1 MRPLA
6 LHAEGF
12 GVFRDAIDIDFDG
25 VDYFAL
31 VGPTGAGKSTVID
44 ALCFALYGSVPRYG
58 DERQVAR
65 VVSIG
70 KQEAKVSLVFTV
82 AEQHYRATRVVRIRN
97 GKAST
102 PEALL
107 ERIEARG
114 PATVLAGS
122 ARELK
127 PAVERLLGLPFAHFT
142 KCVVL
147 PQGEFARFLHD
158 EPAKRRDLL
167 TKLLDFEVYDRIGA
181 LARQRAAAAK
191 AAVEIHERQLAAFA
205 GATEDARAAAELRRS
220 ELLEL
225 HHALDAAR
233 PEEQRLITAIAE
245 ADAHARTAS
254 ALAAELD
261 QVRVPRAVTQLTE
274 KLDGTLV
281 AARVATEAVATAQRA
296 LAALDREVESLP
308 DRAELA
314 RAQDAHVAVAALGP
328 ALEDAR
334 TAESAAATDAERVAD
349 LATRADAHLEAIQD
363 RLAAV
368 RDAHAAHALAAHL
381 VAGEPCPVCRQIVTD
396 VPKRK
401 RPAALTKIEG
411 EVKEARRIAVGAREA
426 VEQATHAYADAA
438 AARKQLEEQLAAQRP
453 VTDAFPDAATIAST
467 LAHIDATLTAH
478 QGARV
483 RERDART
490 VETSAAARRAEAD
503 AQLDSL
509 RSELREQRDRFVR
522 SGLAPPDLD
531 DDLASAW
538 GTFAEWSATARAEQR
553 GTASAAAKA
562 LELARTERAVAFD
575 TLLEWARALRIETR
589 AKDLAALRDDVL
601 EHGRDARNELQRI
614 DDALEQSRKV
624 AEELRAAREEHEVAD
639 LLGSRL
645 RSDRF
650 EKWLLV
656 EALDIL
662 VSAASANLEALTSGQ
677 YSLRS
682 GGDDEFV
689 VVDHRNAD
697 ETRSVRTLS
706 GGETFQASLALALAL
721 SDQLAELSAAGGIK
735 LDAIFLDEGF
745 GSLDADTLETVAG
758 TIESLSSSGRMV
770 GIVTHV
776 PALAARVPVR
786 YRVTRTD
793 RSAHVDREDG

>member
-1 MRPLA
+1 MRPLT

-12 GVFRDAIDIDFDG
+12 GVFRDAVDIDFDG

-70 KQEAKVSLVFTV
+70 KQEAKVSLGFTV
-82 AEQHYRATRVVRIRN
+82 GEQQYRATRVVRIRN

-107 ERIEARG
+107 ERIEAEG

-181 LARQRAAAAK
+181 LARQRAAGAK
-191 AAVEIHERQLAAFA
+191 SAVEIHERQLAAFA
-205 GATEDARAAAELRRS
+205 GATEEARAAAEMRRG

-225 HHALDAAR
+225 HHALDIAR
-233 PEEQRLITAIAE
+233 PEEQRLIAAIAE

-254 ALAAELD
+254 TLAAELD

-274 KLDGTLV
+274 KLDGALV
-281 AARVATEAVATAQRA
+281 AARAATEAVTTAQRA
-296 LAALDREVESLP
+296 LAALDAEVESLP
-308 DRAELA
+308 DRADLA
-314 RAQDAHVAVAALGP
+314 RARDAHVAVTTLGP
-328 ALEDAR
+328 ALEEAR
-334 TAESAAATDAERVAD
+334 ATELAAAADAERVAG
-349 LATRADAHLEAIQD
+349 LARRAEAHLGDLQE

-368 RDAHAAHALAAHL
+368 RDAHAVHALAAHL
-381 VAGEPCPVCRQIVTD
+381 VAGEPCPVCHQTVTD
-396 VPKRK
+396 IPKRK
-401 RPAALTKIEG
+401 RPAALTRIEN
-411 EVKEARRIAVGAREA
+411 EIKEGRRIAAGAREA
-426 VEQATHAYADAA
+426 VEQATHAHAEAA
-438 AARKQLEEQLAAQRP
+438 AARKQLEDQLTAQRAL
-453 VTDAFPDAATIAST
+453 TDAFPDSPTITGA
-467 LAHIDATLTAH
+467 LAHIDATLAAH
-478 QGARV
+478 HEARV
-483 RERDART
+483 REREARA
-490 VETSAAARRAEAD
+490 VETKAASRRAEAD
-503 AQLDSL
+503 TQLDAL
-509 RSELREQRDRFVR
+509 RSELRQQRDRFVR
-522 SGLAPPDLD
+522 AGLAPPEIA
-531 DDLASAW
+531 DDLAAAWSA
-538 GTFAEWSATARAEQR
+538 FSEWSATARADQR
-553 GTASAAAKA
+553 SAASAAAKA
-562 LELARTERAVAFD
+562 LEQARADRAVAFGA
-575 TLLEWARALRIETR
+575 LFEQARALRVDTR
-589 AKDLAALRDDVL
+589 AKDLAAFRDDVL

-624 AEELRAAREEHEVAD
+624 AEELGAAREEHEVAD

-662 VSAASANLEALTSGQ
+662 VEAASANLEALSSGQ

-745 GSLDADTLETVAG
+745 GSLDADTLETVAS

-776 PALAARVPVR
+776 PALAERVPVR

-793 RSAHVDREDG
+793 RGAHVDREDG